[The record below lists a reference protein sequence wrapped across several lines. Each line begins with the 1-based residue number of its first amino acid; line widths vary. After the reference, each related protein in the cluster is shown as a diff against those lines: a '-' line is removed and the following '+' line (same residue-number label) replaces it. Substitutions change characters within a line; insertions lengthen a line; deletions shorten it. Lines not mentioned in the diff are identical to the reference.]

1 VSYMMPW
8 DENVLLI
15 HINSIYSS
23 R

>member
-1 VSYMMPW
+1 
-8 DENVLLI
+8 LI